1 MKTEFYSLEKLLEFG
16 LPANAANNMIDSM
29 NQVFDTMR
37 TPGVDNATTD
47 NISTW
52 TEDLYFAV
60 LDGEKSGP
68 YTLVEV
74 ARLIV
79 DKRIT
84 KNSYLWK
91 PGMSKWNYADTF
103 PEVLRLVAIDPP
115 EVPPMGLAPIK

>member
-1 MKTEFYSLEKLLEFG
+1 MKTEFYSLDKLLEFG

-29 NQVFDTMR
+29 NQVFDAMKI
-37 TPGVDNATTD
+37 PGVDNVATES
-47 NISTW
+47 ISTW
-52 TEDLYFAV
+52 AEDLYYAV

-79 DKRIT
+79 DKKIT

-91 PGMSKWNYADTF
+91 PGMNKWAYADTF
-103 PEVLRLVAIDPP
+103 PEVVRLIAIDPP
-115 EVPPMGLAPIK
+115 DVPPLGLAPIK